1 MGVMGILSPSELQHS
16 AAPFADAAR
25 MVWGTKASGLI
36 AAGAA
41 IACFGALNGW
51 ILIQGQ
57 IPMAAS
63 RDKLFPPVFKKES
76 ARGVPLSGLLISS
89 VLAMVLVGFNY
100 TRGLVDMFSFII
112 KLATLSCLLPYL
124 FSSLTELS
132 LHLRKKKTLSRKELA
147 RVIVVSIPAFLY
159 SLWAITGLDAEVL
172 FWGIGL
178 LALGL
183 PVFLLQRKS
192 SKKL

>member
-1 MGVMGILSPSELQHS
+1 
-16 AAPFADAAR
+16 
-25 MVWGTKASGLI
+25 
-36 AAGAA
+36 
-41 IACFGALNGW
+41 
-51 ILIQGQ
+51 
-57 IPMAAS
+57 
-63 RDKLFPPVFKKES
+63 
-76 ARGVPLSGLLISS
+76 
-89 VLAMVLVGFNY
+89 MVLVGFNY